1 SSTRPSLCLLRKSL
15 LHITRGASRVPSSQ
29 SSTHATTMLT
39 EELVSAVCGPPIAAN
54 TAVPKDVGIYT
65 HTVAPAW
72 RLKATSKKS
81 SVGPNCLAV
90 SENHV
95 FAAQDQK
102 AHVHVYSRQR
112 GTQETLVSFH
122 ERIRSVALSGNV
134 LLLGTAEGRL
144 MLWETSTG
152 RLVTT
157 PPCHVQAIS
166 CLATTDSHVLT
177 ASDDSNINVW
187 SLARLLE
194 YGADPGFEPDL
205 TLSNHRGA
213 ITSLVVAAGDN
224 AETSLC
230 VSSSKDKTSIV
241 WNYQT
246 GQVLRTLLFPS
257 IPLCATLDPC
267 ARALVVAAEDGSI
280 FLVEFFGD
288 KPLLGSRS
296 AELSSIVVQVGSPLG
311 VADADAGPATCLA
324 LNYDGT
330 TLITGH
336 TKGKILKWN
345 LTDNSHPAELANLN
359 ASVTNLAF
367 VPLLASHKSHQ
378 TPTVVKPNQSQRQY
392 ILSTQIAGD
401 STATRFSDM
410 LNTPGFSDDTIARA
424 LHAFTTPAA
433 SSETA

>member
-1 SSTRPSLCLLRKSL
+1 
-15 LHITRGASRVPSSQ
+15 
-29 SSTHATTMLT
+29 MLT

-54 TAVPKDVGIYT
+54 TAVPKDVGIYI

-72 RLKATSKKS
+72 RLKASFKKS

-90 SENHV
+90 SANHV

-112 GTQETLVSFH
+112 GTQETLVSFQ
-122 ERIRSVALSGNV
+122 ERIRSVALTGNV

-144 MLWETSTG
+144 LLWE
-152 RLVTT
+152 
-157 PPCHVQAIS
+157 AIS

-213 ITSLVVAAGDN
+213 ITSLVVAPGDN

-230 VSSSKDKTSIV
+230 VSSSKDKTCII

-267 ARALVVAAEDGSI
+267 ARALVVAAEDGSV

-296 AELSSIVVQVGSPLG
+296 AELSSIVVQVDSPLG
-311 VADADAGPATCLA
+311 VADADAGLATCLA
-324 LNYDGT
+324 LNYNGT

-367 VPLLASHKSHQ
+367 VPLLASQQSHQ

-392 ILSTQIAGD
+392 TLSAQISGK
-401 STATRFSDM
+401 SEATRFSEM
-410 LNTPGFSDDTIARA
+410 MNTPGFSDDTITRA
-424 LHAFTTPAA
+424 LQAFATPAA
-433 SSETA
+433 VSDTV

>member
-1 SSTRPSLCLLRKSL
+1 
-15 LHITRGASRVPSSQ
+15 
-29 SSTHATTMLT
+29 M
-39 EELVSAVCGPPIAAN
+39 
-54 TAVPKDVGIYT
+54 
-65 HTVAPAW
+65 
-72 RLKATSKKS
+72 
-81 SVGPNCLAV
+81 
-90 SENHV
+90 
-95 FAAQDQK
+95 
-102 AHVHVYSRQR
+102 
-112 GTQETLVSFH
+112 
-122 ERIRSVALSGNV
+122 
-134 LLLGTAEGRL
+134 
-144 MLWETSTG
+144 
-152 RLVTT
+152 
-157 PPCHVQAIS
+157 QAIS
-166 CLATTDSHVLT
+166 CLATTGSHVLT

-213 ITSLVVAAGDN
+213 ITSLVVASGDN
-224 AETSLC
+224 SETSLC
-230 VSSSKDKTSIV
+230 VSSSKDKTCIV

-280 FLVEFFGD
+280 FLIEFFGD

-296 AELSSIVVQVGSPLG
+296 AEAASIVVQVDSPLG

-324 LNYDGT
+324 LNYNGT
-330 TLITGH
+330 SLITGH

-367 VPLLASHKSHQ
+367 VPLLASHKSHT

-392 ILSTQIAGD
+392 TLSTQILEH
-401 STATRFSDM
+401 STATRFSEM
-410 LNTPGFSDDTIARA
+410 MNTPGFSDDTIARA
-424 LHAFTTPAA
+424 LHEFAA
-433 SSETA
+433 PVPTSDAA